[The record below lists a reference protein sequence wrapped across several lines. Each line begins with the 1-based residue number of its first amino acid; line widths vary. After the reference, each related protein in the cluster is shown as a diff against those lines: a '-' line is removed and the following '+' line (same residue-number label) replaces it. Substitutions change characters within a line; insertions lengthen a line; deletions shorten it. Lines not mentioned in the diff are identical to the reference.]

1 MLEKKI
7 KYTDYLGNEREET
20 WWFHI
25 SDAKLTEWELSKTG
39 GLTKMIERISETQD
53 VPKLI
58 ELYKTLILKSVG
70 KLDGDGRRF
79 RQTEDVIQEFTETEA
94 YSELYMELA
103 TVEGAGAAF
112 VNGLVSD
119 KLRKRMAEEGTPM
132 VNPKHPALKY

>member
-20 WWFHI
+20 WNFHLT
-25 SDAKLTEWELSKTG
+25 DAELTEWQLSETG
-39 GLTKMIERISETQD
+39 GLTAMITRISETQD

-58 ELYKTLILKSVG
+58 ELYKTLILKTVG
-70 KLDGDGRRF
+70 KLDADGRRF
-79 RQTEDVIQEFTETEA
+79 RKTDEIRQEFQETGA

-112 VNGLVSD
+112 VNGLISD
-119 KLRKRMAEEGTPM
+119 KLRKAMEDENKQPN
-132 VNPKHPALKY
+132 VNHPALKH